1 LGLHALRAQYQL
13 GTGATMDSMRWE
25 RIQSLFHEVADR
37 PEPEQRALL
46 KTACGDDDGLMADV
60 LTLLEEDARGSSL
73 LDRDLAQVAHQM
85 LDEAAPPSLP
95 LKQFGP
101 YRIKEALGEGGMG
114 VVYLAERIDLGSLVA
129 IKILRDAWLSPAR
142 RERFASEQR
151 TLAQLNHPSIARLYD
166 ADTLDD
172 GTPWFVME
180 YVEGVPLTEYCTQNA
195 CSIEERLQLF
205 RAVCEAVQYAHQHAV
220 IHRDLKPSNI
230 LVKPD
235 GTIRLLDFGIA
246 KQLESLETPA
256 NQTDKTMTGLRLM
269 TPAYAAPEQI
279 RGDRV
284 GIHTDVYSL
293 GVILYELLAGQL
305 PFDLSKLTP
314 GEAETM
320 IVAQDPERPS
330 AAAKRLTEARGADPH
345 NLSASKTAW
354 ADLDVLCLTA
364 MHKDTQRRYQS
375 VEALIR
381 DIDHYLNGEPL
392 EAQPDTFRYRL
403 GKFVRR
409 NRRAVSAAA
418 LVFTIVVGLVVFFTV
433 RLAKA
438 RNAALEEAA
447 RTQRIQRFM
456 MNLFQGG
463 DESVGPGDSMKVVT
477 LLNRGVQEAQTLNSD
492 PKVQAELYQTLGTI
506 YDQLGKFDQADSL
519 LHSALE
525 RRKSVFGS
533 DSTEAAESLVALGQL
548 RSDQAQYDEAEQLA
562 RQGLEMS
569 KRHLPPTHPR
579 VGKAMYSL
587 GEVLVNEG
595 KYDQGIKVLDEA
607 VRIQSA
613 PGGVTA
619 DLAESLT
626 ELANAQFYAGHLD
639 TSNSLNLKVVAM
651 DRQLYGERHPNVA
664 EDLINLGAIQTEWG
678 HYPVTERYYRQALDI
693 IQSFYGKDHPE
704 TASVMT
710 LLGRS
715 LNAQGRFNEA
725 ADMLREALGIQER
738 VYGQVHPRVASAVGE
753 LGKVAMQ
760 QGNLDEAE
768 ADFKRQADIYRS
780 VYNGKHFYIGSALAN
795 LGGVYMER
803 KQYAR
808 AEQSFREALQIYAGT
823 LPPDHLNV
831 AIARIKLGRALVPQH
846 RYADA
851 EVESLAGYGILIK
864 QTTPPANWLQNARKD
879 LVEEYSALN
888 QPEKAAK
895 FQAELS
901 DSPVK

>member
-1 LGLHALRAQYQL
+1 
-13 GTGATMDSMRWE
+13 MESMRWE
-25 RIQSLFHEVADR
+25 RIQTLFHEVADL
-37 PEPEQRALL
+37 PESEQRAFL
-46 KTACGDDDGLMADV
+46 KAACGDDDVLVADV
-60 LTLLEEDARGSSL
+60 LALIEEDARGASL
-73 LDRDLAQVAHQM
+73 LDRDIAHVARGM
-85 LDEAAPPSLP
+85 LDEATSAALP
-95 LKQFGP
+95 FKEFGP
-101 YRIKEALGEGGMG
+101 YRIKHALGEGGMG
-114 VVYLAERIDLGSLVA
+114 VVYLAERIDLGNVVA
-129 IKILRDAWLSPAR
+129 IKLLRDAWLSPAR

-172 GTPWFVME
+172 GTPWFAME
-180 YVEGVPLTEYCTQNA
+180 YVEGVPLTDYCAEHA
-195 CSIEERLQLF
+195 CSIEECLKLF
-205 RAVCEAVQYAHQHAV
+205 RGVCEAVQYAHQQAV

-246 KQLESLETPA
+246 KQLESVETPA
-256 NQTDKTMTGLRLM
+256 GRNQTMTGLRLM
-269 TPAYAAPEQI
+269 TPAYAAPEQV

-284 GIHTDVYSL
+284 GMQSDVYSL
-293 GVILYELLAGQL
+293 GVILYELLTGGL

-314 GEAETM
+314 GEAEAV
-320 IVAQDPERPS
+320 IVGQDPEKPS
-330 AAAKRLTEARGADPH
+330 AVAQRHADANEKLP
-345 NLSASKTAW
+345 SASKGAW
-354 ADLDVLCLTA
+354 ADLDVLCLGA

-381 DIDHYLNGEPL
+381 DIDHYLKGEPL
-392 EAQPDTFRYRL
+392 EARSDSFRYRL

-409 NRRAVSAAA
+409 NRRAVSASA
-418 LVFTIVVGLVVFFTV
+418 LVFAIIVSLVVFFTV

-463 DESVGPGDSMKVVT
+463 DESVGPGDSMRVVT
-477 LLNRGVQEAQTLNSD
+477 LLDRGVHEAQSLNSD

-525 RRKSVFGS
+525 RRKALFGP
-533 DSTEAAESLVALGQL
+533 DSTEVAESLVALGQL
-548 RSDQAQYDEAEQLA
+548 RSDQAQYDEAEKFA

-569 KRHLPPTHPR
+569 KRHLAPTHPR
-579 VGKAMYSL
+579 IGKATYTL
-587 GEVLVNEG
+587 GEVLENQG
-595 KYDQGIKVLDEA
+595 KYDQAIPVLDEA

-613 PGGVTA
+613 ASQANP

-626 ELANAQFYAGHLD
+626 ELANTQFYAGHLD
-639 TSNSLNLKVVAM
+639 ISYSLNLRVLAM

-664 EDLINLGAIQTEWG
+664 EDLINLGAIQSEWG
-678 HYPVTERYYRQALDI
+678 HYAETERYYHQALDI
-693 IQSFYGKDHPE
+693 IQNFYGKDHPE

-715 LNAQGRFNEA
+715 LNSQGRFNDA
-725 ADMLREALGIQER
+725 SDMLRESLGIQER
-738 VYGQVHPRVASAVGE
+738 VYGPVHPRVASALGE

-760 QGNLDEAE
+760 QGKLDEAE
-768 ADFKRQADIYRS
+768 ADFRRQADIYRE
-780 VYNGKHFYIGSALAN
+780 VYKGKHYYIGSALAN

-803 KQYAR
+803 KEYSR
-808 AEQSFREALQIYAGT
+808 AERSFRDALQIYAQT

-831 AIARIKLGRALVPQH
+831 AIARVKLGRSLIAQH
-846 RYADA
+846 RYTDA
-851 EVESLAGYGILIK
+851 EVESLASYGILMK
-864 QTTPPANWLQNARKD
+864 QNNPPANWLQNARKD
-879 LVEEYSALN
+879 LVEEYGALH
-888 QPEKAAK
+888 QVDKAAK
-895 FQAELS
+895 FEAELAEADKIINAS
-901 DSPVK
+901 NK

>member
-1 LGLHALRAQYQL
+1 
-13 GTGATMDSMRWE
+13 MDSTRWE
-25 RIQSLFHEVADR
+25 RIQNLFHEVADL
-37 PEPEQRALL
+37 PEPEQRVFL
-46 KTACGDDDGLMADV
+46 KAACGDDDVLVADV
-60 LTLLEEDARGSSL
+60 LALVEEDARGGSF
-73 LDRDLAQVAHQM
+73 LDRDLAEVAHQV
-85 LDEAAPPSLP
+85 LEEATSSALP
-95 LKQFGP
+95 FKEFGP
-101 YRIKEALGEGGMG
+101 YRIKKALGEGGMG
-114 VVYLAERIDLGSLVA
+114 VVYLAERVDLGSLVA
-129 IKILRDAWLSPAR
+129 IKLLRDAWLSPAR

-180 YVEGVPLTEYCTQNA
+180 YVEGVPLTEYCSEHT

-246 KQLESLETPA
+246 KQLESLEAPA
-256 NQTDKTMTGLRLM
+256 GRDQTLTGLRLM
-269 TPAYAAPEQI
+269 TPAYAAPEQV
-279 RGDRV
+279 RGERV
-284 GIHTDVYSL
+284 GIQTDVYSL
-293 GVILYELLAGQL
+293 GVILYELLTGGP

-314 GEAETM
+314 GEAEAV
-320 IVAQDPERPS
+320 IVGQDPEKPS
-330 AAAKRLTEARGADPH
+330 TIAQRSVETNPGI
-345 NLSASKTAW
+345 LSVGKSAW
-354 ADLDVLCLTA
+354 ADLDVLCLSA
-364 MHKDTQRRYQS
+364 MHKDRQRRYQS

-381 DIDHYLNGEPL
+381 DIDHYLKGEPL
-392 EAQPDTFRYRL
+392 EARPDSFHYRL

-418 LVFTIVVGLVVFFTV
+418 LVFTVVVGLVIFFTV

-463 DESVGPGDSMKVVT
+463 DESVGPGDSMRVVT
-477 LLNRGVQEAQTLNSD
+477 LLDRGVQEAQSLNGD

-525 RRKSVFGS
+525 RRKTLFGP
-533 DSTEAAESLVALGQL
+533 DSTEVAESLVALGQL
-548 RSDQAQYDEAEQLA
+548 RSDQAQYDDAEKFT
-562 RQGLEMS
+562 RQGVEMTR
-569 KRHLPPTHPR
+569 RHLPPTHPR
-579 VGKAMYSL
+579 LGRALYAL

-595 KYDQGIKVLDEA
+595 KYDQGIQVLDQA
-607 VRIQSA
+607 VQIQSA
-613 PGGVTA
+613 PGGVPA

-626 ELANAQFYAGHLD
+626 ELANAEFYAGHLD
-639 TSNSLNLKVVAM
+639 VSNSVNLRVLAM

-664 EDLINLGAIQTEWG
+664 EDLINLGAIQSEWG
-678 HYPVTERYYRQALDI
+678 HYTETERYYRQALDI
-693 IQSFYGKDHPE
+693 IQNFYGKDHPE
-704 TASVMT
+704 TASAMT

-715 LNAQGRFNEA
+715 LNSQGRYNEA
-725 ADMLREALGIQER
+725 ADMLRQSLGIQER
-738 VYGQVHPRVASAVGE
+738 VYGEVHPRVASALGE

-760 QGNLDEAE
+760 QGKLDEAE
-768 ADFKRQADIYRS
+768 ADFRRQADIYRE
-780 VYNGKHFYIGSALAN
+780 VYKGKHYYIGSALAN

-808 AEQSFREALQIYAGT
+808 AERSFRDALQIYAQT
-823 LPPDHLNV
+823 LPANHLNV
-831 AIARIKLGRALVPQH
+831 AIVRVKLGRALIPQR

-851 EVESLAGYGILIK
+851 EAQSLAGYEVLTK
-864 QTTPPANWLQNARKD
+864 QSNAPSNWLENARKD
-879 LVEEYSALN
+879 LVEEYGALHE
-888 QPEKAAK
+888 PDKAAK
-895 FQAELS
+895 FQAELAEADNTINAS
-901 DSPVK
+901 NK